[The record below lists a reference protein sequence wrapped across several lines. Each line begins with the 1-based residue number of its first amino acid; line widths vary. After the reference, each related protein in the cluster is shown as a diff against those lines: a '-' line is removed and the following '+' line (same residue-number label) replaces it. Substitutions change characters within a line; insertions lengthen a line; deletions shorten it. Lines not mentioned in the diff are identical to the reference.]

1 MAWQV
6 INVKHMTT
14 KCLPHA
20 DVVDALH
27 ELVHKK
33 NAKLKGDYLPFVYS
47 VYERCISLPTQCLS
61 CITLMQDLTDWVPEY
76 CKEAEQYSEDEA
88 SDDDVGGT
96 VAELAKLVQ
105 QAKATKVIQLRTH
118 ACYGY

>member
-20 DVVDALH
+20 DVVDALR

-47 VYERCISLPTQCLS
+47 
-61 CITLMQDLTDWVPEY
+61 DLTDWVPEY

-105 QAKATKVIQLRTH
+105 QAKAKKVIQLRTH